1 MPVLSE
7 GSHSEVP
14 LCPTAC
20 AAGPQQT
27 KNMSTD
33 HAVTAY
39 LVEDNPVIRDNL
51 VAALEELVPMRIL
64 GSAASEAD
72 AVRWMDTPHP
82 RCDVMIV
89 DLFLNTGS
97 GLGVLR
103 ALQSRNL
110 SCRPVVLSNYVNT
123 DMRNRCLALG
133 ALQVFDKSSDIDEL
147 VAWCAA
153 IPPPEIAASAASAE
167 DGAGI
172 QHSSDIPNAS
182 AAEDAPGAIR
192 ATGVANAAGA
202 AAVTE

>member
-1 MPVLSE
+1 MSE

-14 LCPTAC
+14 LCPTAR

-27 KNMSTD
+27 ESMSTD

-72 AVRWMDTPHP
+72 AVRWMDAPHP

-133 ALQVFDKSSDIDEL
+133 ALQVFDKSTDIDEL

-153 IPPPEIAASAASAE
+153 IPPPEIAASAAGKE
-167 DGAGI
+167 DGAALQLSAGA
-172 QHSSDIPNAS
+172 PNAS
-182 AAEDAPGAIR
+182 DAEDTSGEVR
-192 ATGVANAAGA
+192 AADVANAAGA
-202 AAVTE
+202 N

>member
-1 MPVLSE
+1 MP
-7 GSHSEVP
+7 
-14 LCPTAC
+14 
-20 AAGPQQT
+20 
-27 KNMSTD
+27 TD

-82 RCDVMIV
+82 HCDVMIV

-110 SCRPVVLSNYVNT
+110 SCRPVVLSNYVNP

-153 IPPPEIAASAASAE
+153 ILPPEIAADALDAAGVAAASKAN
-167 DGAGI
+167 GI
-172 QHSSDIPNAS
+172 A
-182 AAEDAPGAIR
+182 DA
-192 ATGVANAAGA
+192 TSTT
-202 AAVTE
+202 AVTE

>member
-1 MPVLSE
+1 MSE

-14 LCPTAC
+14 LCPTAR

-27 KNMSTD
+27 ESMSTD

-72 AVRWMDTPHP
+72 AVRWMDAPHP

-133 ALQVFDKSSDIDEL
+133 ALQVFDKSTDIDEL

-153 IPPPEIAASAASAE
+153 IPPPEIAASAAGKE
-167 DGAGI
+167 DGAALQLSAGA
-172 QHSSDIPNAS
+172 PNAS
-182 AAEDAPGAIR
+182 DAEDTSGGVR
-192 ATGVANAAGA
+192 AADVANAAGA
-202 AAVTE
+202 N